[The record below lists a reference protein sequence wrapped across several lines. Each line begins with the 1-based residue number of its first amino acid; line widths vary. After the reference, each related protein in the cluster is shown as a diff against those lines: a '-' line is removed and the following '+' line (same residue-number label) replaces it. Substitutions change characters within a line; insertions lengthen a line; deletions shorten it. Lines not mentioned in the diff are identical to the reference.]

1 MTEALAAREKHR
13 DTLKMQLKRT
23 QENTVNLK

>member
-13 DTLKMQLKRT
+13 VTLKIQLKRT